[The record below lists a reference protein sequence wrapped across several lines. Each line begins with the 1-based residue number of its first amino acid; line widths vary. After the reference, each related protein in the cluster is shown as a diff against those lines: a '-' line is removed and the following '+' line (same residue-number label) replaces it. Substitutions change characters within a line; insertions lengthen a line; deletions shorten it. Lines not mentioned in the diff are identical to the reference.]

1 MQQHDVNARTF
12 VVNKDRTKDIAL
24 AKAKLQDAIALHKKH
39 MNGTAPTTGAA
50 GEESQQAMM
59 DMMVEALSALTGE
72 SSSRGDM
79 ASMNDAVRVNKA
91 LIAGDQVRVNIRTL
105 ANSAAIRREKRNGR
119 DVIIV
124 PSATLPDD
132 VVMNDILYPAAEIAK
147 SFKSLERTP
156 APLGHPSINGK
167 FLSARDPEGLNQG
180 WIGAWN
186 ENVRQEK
193 GRVLLDKVIDVERAN
208 ESEGGKRVLNAI
220 DKGEPVHTST
230 GLLAMLDAAN
240 GEVPYKFT
248 ARDIEFDHDAILL
261 DEDGAA
267 TPEQGVG
274 MMVNSA
280 GEEIGVVN
288 STLTEDAERGVDW
301 ALDHLAQALERRER
315 AGILER
321 LKTALFEVLRGQER
335 EQPSTNKSKD
345 EDNMDKVQFDALS
358 QKVDALSES
367 LKPDA
372 LATAIGNVFDAKM
385 KPVTDQLEA
394 LQNANKV
401 TEEAELKTLRE
412 KIVNS
417 QLMDEATSGELTLNA
432 ARALAEKAKPGDSAP
447 IANSGFR
454 LPGTKA
460 RKPTFKAPAAPKAEA

>member
-1 MQQHDVNARTF
+1 MHKPAVPTRAF
-12 VVNKDRTKDIAL
+12 L
-24 AKAKLQDAIALHKKH
+24 ANRGI
-39 MNGTAPTTGAA
+39 AA
-50 GEESQQAMM
+50 GA
-59 DMMVEALSALTGE
+59 
-72 SSSRGDM
+72 
-79 ASMNDAVRVNKA
+79 
-91 LIAGDQVRVNIRTL
+91 QVRVNIRTL

-156 APLGHPSINGK
+156 APLGHPSVNGK

-208 ESEGGKRVLNAI
+208 QCEGGKRVLNAI
-220 DKGEPVHTST
+220 EKGDPVHTST

-261 DEDGAA
+261 DEEGAA
-267 TPEQGVG
+267 TPDQGVG

-280 GEEIGVVN
+280 GDEIQVVN
-288 STLTEDAERGVDW
+288 SVIEDDADRELGWAVDQAVRALEKKARAPLYERITRALTEA
-301 ALDHLAQALERRER
+301 
-315 AGILER
+315 IL
-321 LKTALFEVLRGQER
+321 GSER
-335 EQPSTNKSKD
+335 EQPSTNSTKD
-345 EDNMDKVQFDALS
+345 DDMDKVQFDALS

-367 LKPDA
+367 TKPEA
-372 LATAIGNVFDAKM
+372 IAAAIGNAVAEAL
-385 KPVTDQLEA
+385 KPVTDQLTA
-394 LQNANKV
+394 LQNETKAKD
-401 TEEAELKTLRE
+401 EAELATLRE
-412 KIVNS
+412 KIVKAN
-417 QLMDEATSGELTLNA
+417 LMDEDSAKELTLNA
-432 ARALAEKAKPGDSAP
+432 ARALAKQAEPKNAAP
-447 IANSGFR
+447 LANSGFK
-454 LPGTKA
+454 LPGGDA
-460 RKPTFKAPAAPKAEA
+460 KPSFKLPAAPKKEG